1 MKTKGKNKRRILN
14 VLSRPDYFTLDELLS
29 RRLFRIPHYQRAY
42 SWHRKQRADM
52 FSDIENIKGTPED
65 NFHFMAT
72 VVGLRRESKRI
83 GSDRYNVIEVVD
95 GQQRLTTLVLLL
107 KAIEQK
113 LECSQPDDAQA
124 LQKLLVKGD
133 DLTLIL
139 LQTNH
144 DNSHYCSKYLRYGET
159 PAVSD
164 AQTLADKE
172 LLSAIHEC
180 QSFVVDKWND
190 PMELLTIV
198 KNQLHFIF
206 YQITDEAS
214 VYTVFETLNDR
225 GLDVSWLDKLKNR
238 LMAVVFEEN
247 QGNRDEHIHE
257 LHEIWGDIYQTV
269 GLQQGLSTEALRF
282 GATLTSSTPLSKPL
296 GEEGAVRSFTEQVGT
311 STSETL
317 EVSNWLLKVTK
328 AVDKFLGDMR
338 GSREA
343 VTEIAHARLLAVAIL
358 LSDFSAND
366 KTKLLNEWE
375 KTTFRIFGLL
385 DKDARTGVGNYVRLA
400 REIWNDP
407 ELSTNNI
414 LNRIKD
420 IGALYHINDLF
431 DQPENTNWYE
441 GRETELRYLLFRY
454 EEHLA
459 EQRGQQFDNEQWRRI
474 WEDSP
479 ARSIEHIFPQ
489 SKGSQDPLRD
499 DQEGI
504 YVHRLGNLLLL
515 PPETN
520 SKLGN
525 KDPEEK
531 TSYYRQNGFFSAAD
545 VAQTIETQGWGNDQ
559 IKEREQRMIAWIRE
573 KWG

>member
-1 MKTKGKNKRRILN
+1 
-14 VLSRPDYFTLDELLS
+14 
-29 RRLFRIPHYQRAY
+29 
-42 SWHRKQRADM
+42 M
-52 FSDIENIKGTPED
+52 FDDIENLRENPEG
-65 NFHFMAT
+65 FHFMAT
-72 VVGLRRESKRI
+72 VVGLCSAQRLI
-83 GSDRYNVIEVVD
+83 GPDRHGVIDIVD

-107 KAIEQK
+107 KAIERK
-113 LECSQPDDAQA
+113 LKCAKPDDARN
-124 LQKLLVKGD
+124 LQKLLVKGN
-133 DLTLIL
+133 DLALIL

-144 DNSHYCSKYLRYGET
+144 DSGNYCTNYLRYGEA

-164 AQTLADKE
+164 AQTLADKA
-172 LLSAIHEC
+172 LLNAIHEC
-180 QSFVVDKWND
+180 QSFVDKWNA

-238 LMAVVFEEN
+238 LMAVVFEDN
-247 QGNRDEHIHE
+247 QRSSDEPINE
-257 LHEIWGDIYQTV
+257 LHQIWGDIYQTV

-282 GATLTSSTPLSKPL
+282 GATLLSPDSLSKTL
-296 GEEGAVRSFTEQVGT
+296 SEEMSVRSFTDRVGI
-311 STSETL
+311 STAKTL

-343 VTEIAHARLLAVAIL
+343 VTEIAHARLLAVAII
-358 LSDFSAND
+358 LSDFCSND

-400 REIWNDP
+400 REIWKNP
-407 ELSTNNI
+407 ELSASNI
-414 LNRIKD
+414 LDKIQD
-420 IGALYHINDLF
+420 IGALHHIDDLLN
-431 DQPENTNWYE
+431 QPEGTNWYE

-459 EQRGQQFDNEQWRRI
+459 KQLGQRFDNEQWQRI

-479 ARSIEHIFPQ
+479 SRSIEHIFPQ
-489 SKGSQDPLRD
+489 SKGSQAPLRD
-499 DQEGI
+499 SQEGI

-515 PPETN
+515 PPGLN

-525 KDPEEK
+525 KDPEDK
-531 TSYYRQNGFFSAAD
+531 APCYRQTGLFSAAD
-545 VAQTIETQGWGNDQ
+545 VARTINEYGWGADQ

>member
-1 MKTKGKNKRRILN
+1 M
-14 VLSRPDYFTLDELLS
+14 LSRPDYFTLDELLS
-29 RRLFRIPHYQRAY
+29 KRLFRIPHYQRAY
-42 SWHRKQRADM
+42 SWHSKQRTDM
-52 FSDIENIKGTPED
+52 FDDIENLRENPES
-65 NFHFMAT
+65 FHFMAT
-72 VVGLRRESKRI
+72 VVGLCSDQRVI
-83 GSDRYNVIEVVD
+83 GPDRHSVVDIVD
-95 GQQRLTTLVLLL
+95 GQQRITTLVLLL
-107 KAIEQK
+107 KAIERK
-113 LECSQPDDAQA
+113 MECSQPDDARD
-124 LQKLLVKGD
+124 LQRLLVKGD

-144 DNSHYCSKYLRYGET
+144 DSSNYCANYLRYGEA

-164 AQTLADKE
+164 AQTLADKA
-172 LLSAIHEC
+172 LLNAIHEC
-180 QSFVVDKWND
+180 KSFVDKWND

-206 YQITDEAS
+206 YQIANEAS

-238 LMAVVFEEN
+238 LMAVAFEDN
-247 QGNRDEHIHE
+247 QRSSDEPINE
-257 LHEIWGDIYQTV
+257 LHRIWGDIYQAV

-282 GATLTSSTPLSKPL
+282 GATLLSPDSLSKTL
-296 GEEGAVRSFTEQVGT
+296 SEEMSVRSFTDRVGI

-317 EVSNWLLKVTK
+317 KVSNWLLKVTK
-328 AVDKFLGDMR
+328 AVDKFLEDMR

-343 VTEIAHARLLAVAIL
+343 VTEIAHARLLAVAII
-358 LSDFSAND
+358 LSDFCSND

-400 REIWNDP
+400 RDIWKNP
-407 ELSTNNI
+407 ELSADDI
-414 LNRIKD
+414 LDKIQE
-420 IGALYHINDLF
+420 IGTLYHIDDLLN
-431 DQPENTNWYE
+431 QPEGTNWYE
-441 GRETELRYLLFRY
+441 GWETELRYLLFRY

-459 EQRGQQFDNEQWRRI
+459 KQLGQKFDNEQWRRI

-479 ARSIEHIFPQ
+479 SRSIEHIFPQ

-499 DQEGI
+499 NQEGI

-515 PPETN
+515 PPGLN

-525 KDPEEK
+525 KDPEDK
-531 TSYYRQNGFFSAAD
+531 APCYRQTGLFSAAD
-545 VAQTIETQGWGNDQ
+545 VARTIDEYGWGADQ
-559 IKEREQRMIAWIRE
+559 IKEREQRMITWIRE

>member
-1 MKTKGKNKRRILN
+1 M
-14 VLSRPDYFTLDELLS
+14 LSRPDYFTLYQLLS
-29 RRLFRIPHYQRAY
+29 GRLFRIPHYQRAY
-42 SWHRKQRADM
+42 SWQSKQRADM
-52 FSDIENIKGTPED
+52 FSDIENLKGTPED

-107 KAIEQK
+107 KSIEQK
-113 LECSQPDDAQA
+113 LKCAEPNDAQD
-124 LQKLLVKGD
+124 LQKLLVKAD
-133 DLTLIL
+133 DLSLIL

-144 DNSHYCSKYLRYGET
+144 DNSNYCANYLRLGET
-159 PAVSD
+159 PAISE
-164 AQTLADKE
+164 AQTLADKA
-172 LLSAIHEC
+172 LLNAIHEC
-180 QSFVVDKWND
+180 KSFVDKWND
-190 PMELLTIV
+190 PMEMLSIV
-198 KNQLHFIF
+198 KHQLHFIF
-206 YQITDEAS
+206 YPIEDEAS

-225 GLDVSWLDKLKNR
+225 GLDVSWLDKLKSR
-238 LMAVVFEEN
+238 LMAVAFEGN
-247 QGNRDEHIHE
+247 QGNKDEFISE
-257 LHEIWGDIYQTV
+257 LHQIWGAIYQTV

-282 GATLTSSTPLSKPL
+282 GATLTSSQSLSRTL
-296 GEEGAVRSFTEQVGT
+296 NEEMAVRSFTEQVGT

-317 EVSNWLLKVTK
+317 AVSNWLLKVTK
-328 AVDKFLGDMR
+328 AVDKFLGDMQ

-358 LSDFSAND
+358 LSDFSD
-366 KTKLLNEWE
+366 SEKTKLLNEWE

-385 DKDARTGVGNYVRLA
+385 DKDTRTGVGNYVRLA
-400 REIWNDP
+400 REIWDDP
-407 ELSTNNI
+407 ELSANDI
-414 LNRIKD
+414 LDSIKD
-420 IGALYHINDLF
+420 IGALYHIDDLL

-441 GRETELRYLLFRY
+441 GREIELRYLLFRY

-459 EQRGQQFDNEQWRRI
+459 AQRGQRFDNEQWRRI

-489 SKGSQDPLRD
+489 SKGSQEPLRN

-504 YVHRLGNLLLL
+504 YVHGLGNLLLL

-531 TSYYRQNGFFSAAD
+531 ASCYRQNGFFSAAD
-545 VAQTIETQGWGNDQ
+545 VAQTIETHGWGNDQ
-559 IKEREQRMIAWIRE
+559 IKEREQLMIAWIRE